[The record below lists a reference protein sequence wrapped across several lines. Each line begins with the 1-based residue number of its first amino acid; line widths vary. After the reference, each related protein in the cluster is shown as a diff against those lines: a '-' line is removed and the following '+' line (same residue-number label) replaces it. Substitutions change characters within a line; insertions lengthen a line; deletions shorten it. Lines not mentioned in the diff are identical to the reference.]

1 MSGPGRTA
9 KIIFR
14 IVFVLFFLSLSVS
27 INFLKAGA
35 FKDLS
40 SENYSGQ
47 KAGQAK
53 AQDKKKEK
61 LPPLPEKYRKW
72 LEEEVGYIITPV
84 EKEIFL
90 KLKNDRERE
99 MFIEAFWKH
108 RDPVPETEEN
118 EFKIEHYKR
127 LDYVNKYFGRES
139 GKPGWKTDRGRIY
152 IILGPPN
159 DIQHID
165 GKSEIYNCEIW
176 FYQGKTDLGLP
187 AGFNLLFF
195 QEKGTGEM
203 RLYSPVN
210 DGPQAL
216 LTGYWGDQADYM
228 RAYEQ
233 LRQVDPTLAN
243 ISLSLIPGEE
253 NQNLGRPSL
262 SSDLLLRQ
270 IELTPRKMV
279 EDKYARKFF
288 EYKDIV
294 EVEYTANY
302 LDSNYLVKIS
312 KVPQGF
318 YLVNY
323 VLEPKRLSVN
333 QYDNRFMTNL
343 KLNGTLTTPD
353 GRLVYQYEKTY
364 PVEMTE
370 QQMKERASQPVA
382 IYDVFPCLPGDYKL
396 SVLLKNEASKEFT
409 SLEQTIRIPGQA
421 GVEMSSPILAYK
433 VSQVDSGGRVK
444 AFLLGQYQLY
454 LQASRVFTAREELA
468 VVLQLHGVN
477 EQLKSKGSLRFRIT
491 REQEQQPFKERVVPL
506 AEITTLPDV
515 VQIFP
520 LNDFQPAH
528 YFLSVSLLVDGQEQI
543 STREEFDVS
552 YLETLPRPWV
562 LSRVLPPLD
571 NSYYGYIIG
580 TQLYN
585 LGRLAEARSTLEKA
599 VAASPGTEELAMALA
614 RVYVAQK
621 EFERA
626 ASILESFVN
635 REKPANYDTYF
646 TAGQA
651 LFEARRYEQA
661 IDVLDKAVNH
671 YGTNISLLNLIGDCY
686 FKLGRKEEAMA
697 VWQKSL
703 DLNPEQ
709 PELRKKLE
717 EAKKR

>member
-27 INFLKAGA
+27 INFLNAGA
-35 FKDLS
+35 FKNLS

-210 DGPQAL
+210 DGPQSL
-216 LTGYWGDQADYM
+216 LTGYWGDQVDYM

-343 KLNGTLTTPD
+343 KLNGTLTTLD

-409 SLEQTIRIPGQA
+409 SLEQTIRIPGRP

-454 LQASRVFTAREELA
+454 LQASRVFTAKEELA
-468 VVLQLHGVN
+468 VVLQLHGVS
-477 EQLKSKGSLRFRIT
+477 EELKSKGSLRFRIT

-506 AEITTLPDV
+506 AEINTLPDV

-528 YFLSVSLLVDGQEQI
+528 YFLSVTLLVDGQEQI
-543 STREEFDVS
+543 SAREEFDVS

-614 RVYVAQK
+614 KVYVAQK

-651 LFEARRYEQA
+651 LFEAGRYEQA

-717 EAKKR
+717 AAKKR